1 MAETME
7 LKIRDYLF
15 PLFIAIAG
23 TSVSTSVFDSMSI
36 LGADL
41 SRARLRH
48 AVNALGGL
56 SKKQTK
62 QWEKDF
68 RKFA

>member
-1 MAETME
+1 
-7 LKIRDYLF
+7 
-15 PLFIAIAG
+15 
-23 TSVSTSVFDSMSI
+23 MSI

-41 SRARLRH
+41 SRARLRY

-56 SKKQTK
+56 SKKQAK

-68 RKFA
+68 RQFA